1 MHGDVKYD
9 ISTLS
14 ITNGEQLEY
23 FQSRIIRLQQEIMLS
38 GEIFFPT
45 RLLFQY
51 TKALRMSE
59 KIRDFI
65 VPKMTDSITFLEK
78 NGKYTV
84 YTGGDIHG
92 I

>member
-1 MHGDVKYD
+1 M
-9 ISTLS
+9 
-14 ITNGEQLEY
+14 
-23 FQSRIIRLQQEIMLS
+23 
-38 GEIFFPT
+38 
-45 RLLFQY
+45 
-51 TKALRMSE
+51 KALKKSE
-59 KIRDFI
+59 KLRDFI